1 MDMTNLSGTDLHLPG
16 GRQAGQPDVTDRDLR
31 LKTTEQGFL
40 VNPADWNE
48 AVAEQLAV
56 LNNIKLDTE
65 HWEIILFIRH
75 YYQQFKHLPNARVFT
90 KALAKELGETK
101 GNSRYLH
108 KLFPDGPLKYA
119 CKLAGLPKPPTCL

>member
-1 MDMTNLSGTDLHLPG
+1 MINQDLHLEI
-16 GRQAGQPDVTDRDLR
+16 TD
-31 LKTTEQGFL
+31 QGFL
-40 VNPADWNE
+40 VNSADWNE
-48 AVAEQLAV
+48 DVAQQLAAS
-56 LNNIKLDTE
+56 NNIKLSAE
-65 HWEIILFIRH
+65 HWEIIFFIRH

-90 KALAKELGETK
+90 KAIARELGEAK